1 MRIGLEKNR
10 VLFARDHREARRII
24 AGILGE
30 KTEET
35 PTSPSLFARIIT
47 RLVRTLIMLSKLK
60 DSKRSTTKISKT
72 RL

>member
-1 MRIGLEKNR
+1 MRIGLEISR
-10 VLFARDHREARRII
+10 VLFVKDRREARRII

-47 RLVRTLIMLSKLK
+47 RLAQTLIMLSKLK
-60 DSKRSTTKISKT
+60 DSKRSTTKTSKT